1 MVILY
6 NKFAADNTQHLSKWD
21 LESQNIETPIL
32 VISGITFHFDRSV
45 QYIKMRQTDNNTSFV
60 RSHSFQNLT
69 LEIIPRQK
77 GFIKKSDRIISKCT
91 QSSLVTM

>member
-6 NKFAADNTQHLSKWD
+6 NKFEADSAQYLSKWD
-21 LESQNIETPIL
+21 LESKNIETPIL

-45 QYIKMRQTDNNTSFV
+45 QYIKMRQSDNNSFV

-77 GFIKKSDRIISKCT
+77 GFKKSDRIISKCT

>member
-6 NKFAADNTQHLSKWD
+6 NKFEADNDQYLSKWD
-21 LESQNIETPIL
+21 FESQNIETPIL

-45 QYIKMRQTDNNTSFV
+45 QYIKMRQTDNDNSFV

-77 GFIKKSDRIISKCT
+77 GFKKSDRIISKCT

>member
-6 NKFAADNTQHLSKWD
+6 NKFEADNAQYLSKWD

-45 QYIKMRQTDNNTSFV
+45 QYIKMRQTDNNSFV

-77 GFIKKSDRIISKCT
+77 GFKKSDRISSKCT

>member
-6 NKFAADNTQHLSKWD
+6 NKFEADNAQYLSKWD

-45 QYIKMRQTDNNTSFV
+45 QYIKMKNTDNNSFV

-77 GFIKKSDRIISKCT
+77 SFKKSDRIISKCT

>member
-6 NKFAADNTQHLSKWD
+6 NKFEADSAQYLSKWD
-21 LESQNIETPIL
+21 LESKNIETPIL

-45 QYIKMRQTDNNTSFV
+45 QYIKMRQTDNNSFV

-77 GFIKKSDRIISKCT
+77 RFKKSDRIISKCT

>member
-6 NKFAADNTQHLSKWD
+6 NKFEADNAQYLSKWD

-32 VISGITFHFDRSV
+32 VISGITFHFDRSI
-45 QYIKMRQTDNNTSFV
+45 QYIKMKQIEHNNSFV

-69 LEIIPRQK
+69 LEIIPRQR
-77 GFIKKSDRIISKCT
+77 GFKKSDRIISKCT